1 MKRKAKA
8 RVAVGVVMLII
19 VLIAVPTMLKTTS
32 AQATQA
38 GVYQVD
44 PFWPKPLPNRWVFGS
59 VVGLAVDSRDH
70 VWVVHRGKA
79 SMDPD
84 LGGMMAYPP
93 DAPRFGGG
101 VRPMA
106 GPISEHCCLE
116 APPVMEFDPAGNVV
130 GSWGGPGEGYEWP
143 RSMHGITVDGK
154 DNVWLAG
161 NSGNTV
167 LKFTRDG
174 KFLLQVGKN
183 GASKGNTDPVNFHNP
198 AEVSV
203 DDAANEAY
211 IADGYGNR
219 RVVVIDATTGK
230 FKRMWGGLRQAT
242 RPILRLANCSKPMIL
257 QSRCHSTGA
266 PCTASPCPMTA
277 SCMSA
282 IASTPEFRCFA
293 KTGRLSKRCG
303 SPRARSAQV

>member
-1 MKRKAKA
+1 MTRRNK
-8 RVAVGVVMLII
+8 VYVGATVGTLVVL
-19 VLIAVPTMLKTTS
+19 LIAVQAMLEVKTT
-32 AQATQA
+32 AQAIQA

-44 PFWPKPLPNRWVFGS
+44 AFWPKPLPNRWVFGS

-84 LGGMMAYPP
+84 LGAMMAYPP

-101 VRPMA
+101 VRPNA
-106 GPISEHCCLE
+106 GASPNTVASRRRRSWSSTRRETSSG
-116 APPVMEFDPAGNVV
+116 P
-130 GSWGGPGEGYEWP
+130 WGGPGEGYEWP

-154 DNVWLAG
+154 NNVWLAG

-183 GASKGNTDPVNFHNP
+183 GASKGNTDPLNFHNP

-203 DDAANEAY
+203 DDAANEAF

-230 FKRMWGGLRQAT
+230 FKRMWGGYG
-242 RPILRLANCSKPMIL
+242 KPPTDPAPGELSRRTIRK
-257 QSRCHSTGA
+257 SRCHSTGA
-266 PCTASPCPMTA
+266 QCTALPSPTTA
-277 SCMSA
+277 SCTSA
-282 IASTPEFRCFA
+282 TASTRGFRCSV
-293 KTGRLSKRCG
+293 KTGRS
-303 SPRARSAQV
+303 

>member
-1 MKRKAKA
+1 VERKSSICIG
-8 RVAVGVVMLII
+8 VGVAAVIM
-19 VLIAVPTMLKTTS
+19 VLAIAPLVLETRTA
-32 AQATQA
+32 AQAIQA

-59 VVGLAVDSRDH
+59 VVGLSVDSRDH

-84 LGGMMAYPP
+84 LGAMMAYPP

-101 VRPMA
+101 VRPNA
-106 GPISEHCCLE
+106 GAISEHCCIE
-116 APPVMEFDPAGNVV
+116 APPVLEFDPAGNVV

-143 RSMHGITVDGK
+143 RSMHGITVDGQN
-154 DNVWLAG
+154 NVWLAG

-183 GASKGNTDPVNFHNP
+183 GAGKGNTDPLNFHNP
-198 AEVSV
+198 AEISV

-211 IADGYGNR
+211 IADG
-219 RVVVIDATTGK
+219 
-230 FKRMWGGLRQAT
+230 
-242 RPILRLANCSKPMIL
+242 
-257 QSRCHSTGA
+257 
-266 PCTASPCPMTA
+266 
-277 SCMSA
+277 
-282 IASTPEFRCFA
+282 
-293 KTGRLSKRCG
+293 
-303 SPRARSAQV
+303 